1 MERLGE
7 VIRRQ
12 SLTAL
17 KAWDR
22 ARLAIPTVGIN
33 VSLAELRNP
42 AFAEKI
48 AWEIDGSD
56 LDPGRLTLE
65 VLESVIS
72 EGCDDV
78 VSRNIM
84 ALSSLGCPIDLDDFG
99 TGHASITSMR
109 RFPVGRIKIDRSFV
123 TGVDTDREQQRMV
136 AAIVTMAERLDL
148 KALAEG
154 VESAAEHAMLAQLG
168 CSHVQGFG
176 IGRPMPFEDTLEWV
190 SRHRSK
196 LPRPAPLRRNLG

>member
-1 MERLGE
+1 
-7 VIRRQ
+7 
-12 SLTAL
+12 
-17 KAWDR
+17 
-22 ARLAIPTVGIN
+22 
-33 VSLAELRNP
+33 
-42 AFAEKI
+42 
-48 AWEIDGSD
+48 
-56 LDPGRLTLE
+56 
-65 VLESVIS
+65 
-72 EGCDDV
+72 
-78 VSRNIM
+78 
-84 ALSSLGCPIDLDDFG
+84 
-99 TGHASITSMR
+99 
-109 RFPVGRIKIDRSFV
+109 
-123 TGVDTDREQQRMV
+123 MV